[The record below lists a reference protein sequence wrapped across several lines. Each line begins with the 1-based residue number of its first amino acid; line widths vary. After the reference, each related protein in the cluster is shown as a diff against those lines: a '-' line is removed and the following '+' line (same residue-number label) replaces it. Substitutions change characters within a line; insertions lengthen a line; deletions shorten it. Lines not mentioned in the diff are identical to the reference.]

1 MSESKLSFKKKRVR
15 SFFLA
20 SHKKEV
26 SKDELEDE
34 LEKKGMVYIQMRL
47 PVDKITPEIVS
58 KIKEK
63 VERNIFKAKIREA
76 TKADLESVVYLYNK
90 SWMTSCTPFSP
101 LSIDSLKNLYEYP
114 EIKILIAKVYGSD
127 SGFVILDLEGPNNE
141 FGVIAGLG
149 VLPRFQRKGLGTVIA
164 MAAWNYFKKIGIKEL
179 RCEVYKENKV
189 SYNFITSLGFEEFDI
204 KVYKRED
211 FELRDSTN

>member
-20 SHKKEV
+20 SYKKEIT
-26 SKDELEDE
+26 KDELEDE
-34 LEKKGMVYIQMRL
+34 IEKKGMVYIQMRL
-47 PVDKITPEIVS
+47 AVDKITPEIVTNM
-58 KIKEK
+58 KEK
-63 VERNIFKAKIREA
+63 VERNILKAKIREA
-76 TKADLESVVYLYNK
+76 TKDDLESVVYLYNR

-141 FGVIAGLG
+141 YGVIAGLG
-149 VLPRFQRKGLGTVIA
+149 VLPRFQRKGLGTVIG
-164 MAAWNYFKKIGIKEL
+164 MAAWNYYKKKGIKEL

-189 SYNFITSLGFEEFDI
+189 SYNFIKSLGFEEFDT

-211 FELRDSTN
+211 FEIRDSIN

>member
-34 LEKKGMVYIQMRL
+34 LEKKGMLYIQMRL
-47 PVDKITPEIVS
+47 PVDKITPGF
-58 KIKEK
+58 KTKMKEK
-63 VERNIFKAKIREA
+63 VDRNILKSKIREA
-76 TKADLESVVYLYNK
+76 TKVDLESVVYLYNR

-101 LSIDSLKNLYEYP
+101 LSIDSLNKLYEYP

-127 SGFVILDLEGPNNE
+127 SGFVILDLEGLNNE

-164 MAAWNYFKKIGIKEL
+164 MAVWNYFKEKGIKEL

-189 SYNFITSLGFEEFDI
+189 SYNFIKSLGFEEFGTV
-204 KVYKRED
+204 VYKRED
-211 FELRDSTN
+211 FEIRGS

>member
-47 PVDKITPEIVS
+47 PVDKITPDLVTNM
-58 KIKEK
+58 KEK
-63 VERNIFKAKIREA
+63 VERNILKAKIREA
-76 TKADLESVVYLYNK
+76 IKADLESVVYLYNR

-149 VLPRFQRKGLGTVIA
+149 VLPRFQRKGLGTVIG
-164 MAAWNYFKKIGIKEL
+164 MAAWNYFKKRGIKEL
-179 RCEVYKENKV
+179 RCEVYEENKV
-189 SYNFITSLGFEEFDI
+189 SYHFIKSLGFEEFDT

-211 FELRDSTN
+211 FEIRDSIN